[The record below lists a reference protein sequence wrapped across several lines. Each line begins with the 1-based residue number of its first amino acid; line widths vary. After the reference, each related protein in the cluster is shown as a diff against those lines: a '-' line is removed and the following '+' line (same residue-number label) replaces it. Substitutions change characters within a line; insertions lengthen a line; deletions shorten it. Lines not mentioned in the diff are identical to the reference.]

1 MRTIK
6 FENIEN
12 FRDLG
17 GYPCSFGETSF
28 GVIYRSATL
37 AYASKKDVDHMAE
50 IGIKTVIDL
59 REDAVKPDEGSGA
72 DEQDVRGIHI

>member
-1 MRTIK
+1 MKRIS

-17 GYPCSFGETSF
+17 GYESRFGYTEF

-37 AYASKKDVDHMAE
+37 AYASKRDVKKLLQL
-50 IGIKTVIDL
+50 GIKTVIDL
-59 REDAVKPDEGSGA
+59 REDSVKRALPCP
-72 DEQDVRGIHI
+72 